1 MTKFKAEFLTK
12 TDNWIL
18 RNTEEVT
25 AENADEAE
33 KLLAE
38 KYNIQPDSLTMWIVE

>member
-1 MTKFKAEFLTK
+1 MTKFMAEFLIEVESEHL
-12 TDNWIL
+12 WE
-18 RNTEEVT
+18 TEEVV

-38 KYNIQPDSLTMWIVE
+38 KYNIQPDSLTMWIAE

>member
-1 MTKFKAEFLTK
+1 MTKFMAEFLMEVDGDCLWK
-12 TDNWIL
+12 
-18 RNTEEVT
+18 TEEVV

-38 KYNIQPDSLTMWIVE
+38 KYNIQPDSLTMWIAE